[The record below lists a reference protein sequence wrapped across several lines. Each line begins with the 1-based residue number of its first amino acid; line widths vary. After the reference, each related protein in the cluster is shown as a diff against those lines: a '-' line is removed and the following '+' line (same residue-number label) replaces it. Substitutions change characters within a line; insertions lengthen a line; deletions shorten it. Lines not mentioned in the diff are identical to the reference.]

1 MVVIILESL
10 AKKAGRNFKL
20 LIKSR
25 NLTQEKAAFILSV
38 DEKTIRRWIKD
49 GIDRISTI
57 EDIAEIFDVDVI
69 ETFFK

>member
-1 MVVIILESL
+1 MIILESL

-38 DEKTIRRWIKD
+38 DEKTVRRWIKD

-57 EDIAEIFDVDVI
+57 EVIAEIFDVDVI

>member
-1 MVVIILESL
+1 MIILETL

-38 DEKTIRRWIKD
+38 DEKTVRRWIKD